1 MSSAYQ
7 GINNIHIMTHHKQA
21 SGEKP
26 FNRANIYPSLSLMM
40 DKSCRNDGAIN
51 YERYH
56 YHYSSGFFA
65 TSLSEKWVCFCHEV
79 VSSDCMTF
87 WADVASC
94 DAHCDNNYILHSGV
108 MTSSV
113 ERRREES
120 WYPEIISQPHGPQ
133 WSLAWAWWNQFSI
146 SFCDLHFGFPPEW
159 WEMMKDDCLRLSD
172 NTLQVVPLNVAASFI
187 IHAVLPS
194 SSF

>member
-120 WYPEIISQPHGPQ
+120 WYPEIISQPYGPQ
-133 WSLAWAWWNQFSI
+133 WSLGLVKSVFNFFLWLALWVPTRMMRNDERW
-146 SFCDLHFGFPPEW
+146 LPP
-159 WEMMKDDCLRLSD
+159 
-172 NTLQVVPLNVAASFI
+172 I
-187 IHAVLPS
+187 IR
-194 SSF
+194 